1 MWIEQRS
8 IHGKVRYCFIERY
21 KSSLTGHYRRV
32 SVTYGKKTPQVV
44 KAATRELE
52 EKIQKALAEEGHAI
66 RKTTLQELETR
77 YLKEYEKQV
86 RYNTYHVGKLFLDE
100 FVKACG
106 PDIQPRNITTVW
118 LNRYFNDQLYR
129 KDCPLTNGTVRA
141 KKGKVALLFDYAV
154 SYGFL
159 KDNPMDKVRIT
170 WKDESARRRDEIE
183 NKYLTMDEYHKII
196 NDCIDRNLY
205 HYVDAFKLQFLTGMR
220 FGELSAL
227 QVNDVIE
234 ENGKTY
240 IRIDGTMLFKKNP
253 ARHIISDTTKTFAGL
268 RTIVLS
274 PEATEIVKRRMK
286 GKDKDALLFAYNQLA
301 NTYDKQRPLNVNTA
315 NQVLKRVAA
324 RQKIDK
330 EVTTHYFR
338 HTHVSV
344 LADMNVPLRV
354 IQRRVGHANGDLT
367 VKIYMH
373 VTKQTQE
380 DFENRIGKIDQY

>member
-1 MWIEQRS
+1 MWIEKRLVQ
-8 IHGKVRYCFIERY
+8 GKTRYCFIERY
-21 KSSLTGHYRRV
+21 KSSLTGRYKRV

-52 EKIQKALAEEGHAI
+52 EKIQKALAEEGRAV
-66 RKTTLQELETR
+66 RKITMQELETR
-77 YLKEYEKQV
+77 FLDDYEKQV
-86 RYNTYHVGKLFLDE
+86 RYNTYHNGEIFLDE
-100 FVKACG
+100 FVEACG
-106 PDIQPRNITTVW
+106 PSTRPSAVTTVW

-129 KDCPLTNGTVRA
+129 KDRPLTNGTVRA
-141 KKGKVALLFDYAV
+141 KKGKVALLLDYAV

-159 KDNPMDKVRIT
+159 KDNPMDKVRIM

-315 NQVLKRVAA
+315 NQVLKRVAT

-354 IQRRVGHANGDLT
+354 IQKRVGHASGDLT
-367 VKIYMH
+367 IKIYMH

-380 DFENRIGKIDQY
+380 DFENRIGEIDQY

>member
-1 MWIEQRS
+1 
-8 IHGKVRYCFIERY
+8 
-21 KSSLTGHYRRV
+21 
-32 SVTYGKKTPQVV
+32 
-44 KAATRELE
+44 
-52 EKIQKALAEEGHAI
+52 
-66 RKTTLQELETR
+66 
-77 YLKEYEKQV
+77 
-86 RYNTYHVGKLFLDE
+86 
-100 FVKACG
+100 
-106 PDIQPRNITTVW
+106 
-118 LNRYFNDQLYR
+118 
-129 KDCPLTNGTVRA
+129 
-141 KKGKVALLFDYAV
+141 
-154 SYGFL
+154 
-159 KDNPMDKVRIT
+159 MDK
-170 WKDESARRRDEIE
+170 
-183 NKYLTMDEYHKII
+183 
-196 NDCIDRNLY
+196 
-205 HYVDAFKLQFLTGMR
+205 FLTGMR

-234 ENGKTY
+234 ENDKTY
-240 IRIDGTMLFKKNP
+240 IRIDGTMLFKENP

-338 HTHVSV
+338 HTHVSI

-380 DFENRIGKIDQY
+380 DFENRIGEIDQY